1 MKNVFSI
8 LGVIA
13 LVCFSFYYTES
24 AVNIVKRNDPI
35 MKEII
40 KVSSEY
46 EVEAVDAVLKNNNII
61 PGISGTRLDIDA
73 SYSNMKRLGEFNSGL
88 LEFEE
93 VVPSVSVTNNYDKF
107 IINGN
112 NSNSDVYIVVK
123 MNNTSY
129 IEEIIDILKETNTK
143 ITFFLDYEIVMKS
156 SDVLALLNAN
166 NQAIEFLGKNNSYTK
181 ADILT
186 IEETLTKINKN
197 NGRFCYTEYENKE
210 VLDVCSKSKLH
221 TIIPTII
228 TTKYPFSDV
237 KERVAN
243 GAIIK
248 LDNNSSTVRELKYI
262 INYINQKG
270 YKIKALNDL
279 LNE

>member
-1 MKNVFSI
+1 MKNIYSI
-8 LGVIA
+8 IGAVV

-46 EVEAVDAVLKNNNII
+46 EVEPVDALLINNNII
-61 PGISGTRLDIDA
+61 PGISGSKLDIDD
-73 SYSNMKRLGEFNSGL
+73 SYNNMKRLGEFNSSL

-93 VVPSVSVTNNYDKF
+93 VIPSISVTNNHDKF

-112 NSNSDVYIVVK
+112 KSKSDVYIIFK
-123 MNNTSY
+123 MNDTSY
-129 IEEIIDILKETNTK
+129 IEEIIDILKETNTEA
-143 ITFFLDYEIVMKS
+143 TFFLDYEIIMNS
-156 SDVLALLNAN
+156 RDVLKLLNGN
-166 NQAIEFLGKNNSYTK
+166 SQSIEFLGKNNNYTK

-197 NGRFCYTEYENKE
+197 NGKFCYTEYENNN
-210 VLDVCSKSKLH
+210 VLDICSKSKLH
-221 TIIPTII
+221 TIIPTINTI
-228 TTKYPFSDV
+228 KYPFNDV
-237 KERVAN
+237 KEKIAN
-243 GAIIK
+243 GSIIK

-270 YKIKALNDL
+270 YKIKNLSSL
-279 LNE
+279 LEE

>member
-1 MKNVFSI
+1 MKNIYSI
-8 LGVIA
+8 LSVIV

-40 KVSSEY
+40 EVSSEY
-46 EVEAVDAVLKNNNII
+46 EVEAVDALLMNNNII
-61 PGISGTRLDIDA
+61 PGISGSKLDIDA
-73 SYSNMKRLGEFNSGL
+73 SYNNMKRLGEFNSSL

-93 VVPSVSVTNNYDKF
+93 VVPSISVTDNYDKF

-112 NSNSDVYIVVK
+112 NSKNDVYVVFK
-123 MNNTSY
+123 MNDTSY
-129 IEEIIDILKETNTK
+129 IEEIVDILKETNVK
-143 ITFFLDYEIVMKS
+143 ITFFLDYEIIMNS
-156 SDVLALLNAN
+156 SDVLKLLNN
-166 NQAIEFLGKNNSYTK
+166 SNQTIEFLGKNSIYTK

-197 NGRFCYTEYENKE
+197 NGKFCYTEYENNE
-210 VLDVCSKSKLH
+210 VLDICGKSKLH

-228 TTKYPFSDV
+228 AGKYSFSDV
-237 KERVAN
+237 KEKIAN
-243 GAIIK
+243 GSIIK
-248 LDNNSSTVRELKYI
+248 LDNNSNTVRELKYI

-270 YKIKALNDL
+270 YKIKTLNSL
-279 LNE
+279 LDE

>member
-1 MKNVFSI
+1 MKNIYSI
-8 LGVIA
+8 IGAVV

-46 EVEAVDAVLKNNNII
+46 EVEPVDALLINNNII
-61 PGISGTRLDIDA
+61 PGISGSKLDIDA
-73 SYSNMKRLGEFNSGL
+73 SYNNMKRLGEFNSSL

-93 VVPSVSVTNNYDKF
+93 VIPSISVTNNHDKF

-112 NSNSDVYIVVK
+112 KSKSDVYIIFK
-123 MNNTSY
+123 MNDTSY
-129 IEEIIDILKETNTK
+129 IEEIIDILKETNTEA
-143 ITFFLDYEIVMKS
+143 TFFLDYEIIMNS
-156 SDVLALLNAN
+156 RDVLKLLNGN
-166 NQAIEFLGKNNSYTK
+166 SQSIEFLGKNNNYTK

-197 NGRFCYTEYENKE
+197 NGKFCYTEYENNN
-210 VLDVCSKSKLH
+210 VLDICSKSKLH
-221 TIIPTII
+221 TIIPTINTI
-228 TTKYPFSDV
+228 KYPFNDV
-237 KERVAN
+237 KERIAN
-243 GAIIK
+243 GSIIK

-270 YKIKALNDL
+270 YKIKTLSSL
-279 LNE
+279 LEE